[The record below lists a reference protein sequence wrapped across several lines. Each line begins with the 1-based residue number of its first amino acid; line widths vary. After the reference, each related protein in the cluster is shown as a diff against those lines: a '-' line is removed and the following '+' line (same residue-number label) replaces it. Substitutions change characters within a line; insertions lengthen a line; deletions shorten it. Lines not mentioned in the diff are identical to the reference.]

1 MNIFKEQFKHV
12 RGTFITDG
20 HQCPSVNLCLKTYNN
35 SIYYIMK
42 RFLTEL
48 EWKWDFYFVIFLYN
62 TNKVHRYD
70 AYMKHKWGKRYT
82 EM

>member
-1 MNIFKEQFKHV
+1 
-12 RGTFITDG
+12 
-20 HQCPSVNLCLKTYNN
+20 
-35 SIYYIMK
+35 MK
-42 RFLTEL
+42 RFLKEL

-82 EM
+82 DI